1 MNDEFYRK
9 ANIINCDPIYKSK
22 VQFMTLGEI
31 KKLHDDNGMNSNN
44 LILDQDTL
52 ISTLKIINQTN

>member
-1 MNDEFYRK
+1 
-9 ANIINCDPIYKSK
+9 
-22 VQFMTLGEI
+22 FMTLGEI